1 MFHVLKLKK
10 MKRERDC
17 PPYNDETPEE
27 FMLSQVFGLEVTQEQ
42 IDKRRQKL
50 EDQKPLLK
58 NLQKAC

>member
-1 MFHVLKLKK
+1 

-27 FMLSQVFGLEVTQEQ
+27 FMLSSVFGLEVTQEQ

-50 EDQKPLLK
+50 EDQKTCP
-58 NLQKAC
+58 QKSPEGMLE